1 MLYRVALSIS
11 VVSFSESW
19 LGRTSIEMGAQED
32 IPLACAPGY
41 IEDPTDFCSSFFMRK
56 KGQTRY
62 FHTETQQGNLQI
74 PFPMKNK

>member
-56 KGQTRY
+56 
-62 FHTETQQGNLQI
+62 
-74 PFPMKNK
+74 